1 MNKITA
7 EDHYTIVTIE
17 RKGEAATIVDF
28 VDMCRCAAHALG
40 YHEDCIKDAMPNE
53 EEIERMAKDPVWL
66 EDE

>member
-40 YHEDCIKDAMPNE
+40 YHADCIKDAMPNE
-53 EEIERMAKDPVWL
+53 EDPTFPWG
-66 EDE
+66 E